1 MSWFD
6 EAVARRQRA
15 QRTDASRN
23 RKGKHEPE
31 PDPVDQV
38 RMQQQEVEAL
48 NPLMER
54 LLSEY
59 GERVFGKGLLQKR
72 YIVRLERP
80 GKSKSLG
87 KSWNWHWH
95 LDSLVKD
102 MSSVEVHPTFD
113 ADGMIQSFLLI
124 SGHKRVKTTSADE
137 AILKE
142 ALVSLYL
149 DGTLPQSLNG

>member
-15 QRTDASRN
+15 QRAGEP
-23 RKGKHEPE
+23 RKGKRER
-31 PDPVDQV
+31 DPLDHAH
-38 RMQQQEVEAL
+38 MQQQEVEAL
-48 NPLMER
+48 NPLLER

-59 GERVFGKGLLQKR
+59 GEHVFGKSLLQKR

-80 GKSKSLG
+80 GKSLE
-87 KSWNWHWH
+87 KSWSWHWH

-102 MSSVEVHPTFD
+102 RNGVEVHPTFD
-113 ADGMIQSFLLI
+113 ANGIIQGFLLI
-124 SGHKRVKTTSADE
+124 SGRKRVQTTSADE
-137 AILKE
+137 AALKE

-149 DGTLPQSLNG
+149 Q

>member
-15 QRTDASRN
+15 QRAGES
-23 RKGKHEPE
+23 RKGKYE
-31 PDPVDQV
+31 PDPVDQA
-38 RMQQQEVEAL
+38 RLQQQEVEAL

-59 GERVFGKGLLQKR
+59 GEHVFGKSFLQKR
-72 YIVRLERP
+72 YLVRLERP
-80 GKSKSLG
+80 GKSLE

-95 LDSLVKD
+95 LDSLVKG
-102 MSSVEVHPTFD
+102 MSSVEVHPNFD
-113 ADGMIQSFLLI
+113 AEGMIHGFLLI
-124 SGHKRVKTTSADE
+124 SGHKRVETTSADE
-137 AILKE
+137 VALKE

-149 DGTLPQSLNG
+149 Q